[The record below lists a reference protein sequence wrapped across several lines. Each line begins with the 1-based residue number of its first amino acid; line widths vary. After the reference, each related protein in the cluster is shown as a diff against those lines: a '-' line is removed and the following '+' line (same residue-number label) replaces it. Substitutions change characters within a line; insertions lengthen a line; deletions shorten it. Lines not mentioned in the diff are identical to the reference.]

1 MTPYGNWL
9 DAPIMSLSKGRIKR
23 KKKKTMT
30 SGSLLS
36 FSEIGL
42 GAQI

>member
-1 MTPYGNWL
+1 MYMTPYGNWL
-9 DAPIMSLSKGRIKR
+9 DALIVFLSKGRKKRR

-36 FSEIGL
+36 FSLE
-42 GAQI
+42 